1 MTAANQKERLDR
13 VLDALARAACQDY
26 SHRVPVSQDQTGD
39 DLLELEVGINFLLE
53 DLERVSRQN
62 KEALAEI
69 ERKNREIAD
78 RAALALREL
87 ATPII
92 MVWKGVLALPVIGAV
107 DTERSADMME
117 ALLQRV
123 VAEQATHVV
132 IDITGVSV
140 LDTRT
145 ADHFIRMAK
154 AVRLLGASCFVTG
167 ISPAIAQTLAQLNV
181 DTSST
186 RTVQKLSDALRE
198 VFRELSVA
206 LHQATP
212 TAP

>member
-13 VLDALARAACQDY
+13 VIEALARAACQDY
-26 SHRVPVSQDQTGD
+26 SHRVPVSQDQDED

-53 DLERVSRQN
+53 DLQRVSQQN
-62 KEALAEI
+62 QEAVAEI

-92 MVWKGVLALPVIGAV
+92 VVWQGVLALPVIGAV

-123 VAEQATHVV
+123 VSEQATHVV

-154 AVRLLGASCFVTG
+154 AVRLLGASCFLTG
-167 ISPAIAQTLAQLNV
+167 ISPPIAQTLAQLNV
-181 DTSST
+181 DTSSA
-186 RTVQKLSDALRE
+186 RTVQRLSDALRE
-198 VFRELSVA
+198 VFRELKVA
-206 LHQATP
+206 IHHA
-212 TAP
+212 APPAP

>member
-1 MTAANQKERLDR
+1 MSTDNQKSRLDR
-13 VLDALARAACQDY
+13 VIDALARAACQDY
-26 SHRVPVSQDQTGD
+26 SYRVPVGQNED
-39 DLLELEVGINFLLE
+39 DLLELEVGVNFLLE
-53 DLERVSRQN
+53 DLQRVSRQN
-62 KEALAEI
+62 AEAVAEI

-92 MVWKGVLALPVIGAV
+92 AVWKGVLALPVIGAV

-117 ALLQRV
+117 TLLQRV
-123 VAEQATHVV
+123 VLDQATHVV

-154 AVRLLGASCFVTG
+154 AVRLLGASCFLTG
-167 ISPAIAQTLAQLNV
+167 ISPPVAQTLAQLNV
-181 DTSST
+181 DTSSV
-186 RTVQKLSDALRE
+186 RTVQRLSDALRE
-198 VFRELSVA
+198 VFRELNV
-206 LHQATP
+206 HQA
-212 TAP
+212 AVR